1 MTSVYQYYL
10 DVEEFVNNLVEIPV
24 IYATGAP
31 PSASIAARAPLYKV
45 GSTIPIGTC
54 SASFLCLNDGENV
67 FVDISNF
74 INIENGLIVSWFTP
88 TTIQALD
95 LDQIIFAM
103 VTQAI
108 VRVSTKIGS
117 PNNSPNNFFSRTY
130 SLTVTTN
137 GPKIFFLFEY
147 VPLLNA

>member
-10 DVEEFVNNLVEIPV
+10 NVEEFINNLVEIPV
-24 IYATGAP
+24 IYSTGAS

-45 GSTIPIGTC
+45 GSTNPIGTC

-74 INIENGLIVSWFTP
+74 INIENGMIVSWFTP
-88 TTIQALD
+88 TTVQALE
-95 LDQIIFAM
+95 LNQIIYAM
-103 VTQAI
+103 ITQAI
-108 VRVSTKIGS
+108 VRVTTKTG
-117 PNNSPNNFFSRTY
+117 SPNNFFSRTY

>member
-10 DVEEFVNNLVEIPV
+10 DVEEFVTNLVELPV
-24 IYATGAP
+24 ISITGAP

-45 GSTIPIGTC
+45 GSTTPIGTC

-88 TTIQALD
+88 TTIQALE
-95 LDQIIFAM
+95 LDQIIYAM
-103 VTQAI
+103 ITQAI
-108 VRVSTKIGS
+108 VRVSTKIG
-117 PNNSPNNFFSRTY
+117 NPNNFFSRTY